1 MVLANE
7 WYDRQVTLESEYDTI
22 NSSNMSIVT
31 STAMQLKFAEWP
43 ESGWKHNY
51 ALYDNILLCLEKKTY
66 FHINTFDNTFN

>member
-31 STAMQLKFAEWP
+31 STAMQLKLAEWP
-43 ESGWKHNY
+43 ESTTM
-51 ALYDNILLCLEKKTY
+51 LYTTIY
-66 FHINTFDNTFN
+66 FCV